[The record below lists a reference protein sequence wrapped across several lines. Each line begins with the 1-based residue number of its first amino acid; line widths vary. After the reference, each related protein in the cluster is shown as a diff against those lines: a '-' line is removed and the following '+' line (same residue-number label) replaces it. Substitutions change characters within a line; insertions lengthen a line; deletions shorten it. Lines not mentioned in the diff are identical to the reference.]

1 MPTLDQLKLL
11 GVATGDPSAVLSFIA
26 RLPIPRT
33 ERVRM
38 LRAIEAE
45 TLNPFD
51 PALFARA
58 VDGIPPS

>member
-1 MPTLDQLKLL
+1 MPTLDQLKSL
-11 GVATGDPSAVLSFIA
+11 GVATGDPNKLLAFIA

-33 ERVRM
+33 ERIRM
-38 LRAIEAE
+38 LRSIEAE
-45 TLNPFD
+45 TLKPFD